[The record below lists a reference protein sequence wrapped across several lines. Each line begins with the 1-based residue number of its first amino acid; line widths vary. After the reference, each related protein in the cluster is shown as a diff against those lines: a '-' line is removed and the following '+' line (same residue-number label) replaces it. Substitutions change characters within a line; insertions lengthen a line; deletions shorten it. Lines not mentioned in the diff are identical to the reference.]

1 MRAGRISLLKPKA
14 VPPMA
19 EIQLVETSL
28 RDGNQCLWAALGIDT
43 ARTLSIAPVMD
54 QVGFRAID
62 FTTST
67 HMGVAVRYKKED
79 PWERIRLMAE
89 ATPNTPLQFMS
100 TGFRFIS
107 WETAS
112 PDFMALAFRTL
123 ARNGIRRF
131 CLADPMNDA
140 ESNMACAR
148 LVKQGGGETVIV
160 ALVFTISP
168 IHDNAHYVERARK
181 LAACPDIDALY
192 IKDPGGLL
200 SPARAQTLIPAIKAV
215 IGAMP
220 LELHAHCTIGLG
232 EHTYMDAPNL
242 GVSALQCASGAAA
255 DGTSNPHSA
264 RVAANLRAL
273 GHTVAVDDE
282 ALARVNRYFT
292 ELAAAEGLPVG
303 TPQAFDARY
312 LKHQLP
318 GGMVGTTRRQLAE
331 ARVSHLEGAVIE
343 ELGRVREELGWPIV
357 MTPFAQVLM
366 TLAVMNVTNKERY
379 RVIPDEAIRYAIGR
393 FGRPNVPIAPHVMER
408 IESLPRT
415 RELRAEPHMAGLE
428 ELRRRV
434 GPRLSDEEFLL
445 RATMPG
451 GQVDAM
457 SAAGPARRH
466 YNPSASPVLDLIRK
480 LCARSDLDYVAVDK
494 AGMKLELRRHL
505 QSMPA
510 GTRAGAAG

>member
-1 MRAGRISLLKPKA
+1 VLH
-14 VPPMA
+14 MA
-19 EIQLVETSL
+19 EVQLVETSL

-43 ARTLSIAPVMD
+43 ARTLSIAEVMD
-54 QVGFRAID
+54 RVGFRAID

-67 HMGVAVRYKKED
+67 HMAVAARYKKED
-79 PWERIRLMAE
+79 PWERIRLMAA
-89 ATPNTPLQFMS
+89 ATPHTPLQFMS

-148 LVKQGGGETVIV
+148 MVKEGGGAYVIA

-168 IHDNAHYVERARK
+168 IHDDAHYVERARK
-181 LAACPDIDALY
+181 LAACPSIDALY

-215 IGAMP
+215 MGGKP
-220 LELHAHCTIGLG
+220 LELHAHCTIGLA
-232 EHTYMDAPNL
+232 EHTYMEAPNQ

-264 RVAANLRAL
+264 RVVANLRAL
-273 GHTVAVDDE
+273 GHRVAVDDE
-282 ALARVNRYFT
+282 ALARVNQYFT
-292 ELAAAEGLPVG
+292 ELAEAEGLPVG

-312 LKHQLP
+312 FKHQLP

-331 ARVSHLEGAVIE
+331 ARLSHLEGAVIE

-357 MTPFAQVLM
+357 MTPFAQILM
-366 TLAVMNVTNKERY
+366 TLAVMNVLNKERY
-379 RVIPDEAIRYAIGR
+379 KVIPDEAIRYAIGR
-393 FGRPNVPIAPHVMER
+393 FGRPTVPIAAYVLER

-415 RELRAEPHMAGLE
+415 RELRAEPEMANLQ
-428 ELRRRV
+428 ELRRRI
-434 GPRLSDEEFLL
+434 GERLSDEEFLL

-457 SAAGPARRH
+457 VAAGPARRH
-466 YNPSASPVLDLIRK
+466 YNPTLSPVLDLLRK
-480 LCARSDLDYVAVDK
+480 LLARDDLEYVAIDK
-494 AGMKLELRRHL
+494 AGMRLELRRHAVRGTADDL
-505 QSMPA
+505 AGSQS
-510 GTRAGAAG
+510 